1 MRIKVRSGYLVLLV
15 GAAVMLWPARVQAQ
29 TGALTAITI
38 QYFQNGAILPAQV
51 QTIPLPAGATCGQ
64 AVLPGSPPAVT
75 YINTTGRIVWTDPAN
90 TTLNCVAVQAAG
102 SVLLALPLGAN
113 YTATGFF
120 TNDFGGASQP
130 SPPSNSFT
138 RGAPPT
144 PPAPTGVQVRP

>member
-1 MRIKVRSGYLVLLV
+1 MRIKVRSGYLALLIAFGVVVL
-15 GAAVMLWPARVQAQ
+15 PARVEAQ

-51 QTIPLPAGATCGQ
+51 QTIPLPSGAACGK
-64 AVLPGSPPAVT
+64 AVLPGSPGPTT
-75 YINTTGRIVWTDPAN
+75 YITTTARILWTDPAN
-90 TTLNCVAVQAAG
+90 PLLNCEAVQTAG